1 MSSSNSGPNQL
12 PRHKGIKEK
21 NLKEGEIGK
30 VPLNLSLN
38 ATLDYFLRL
47 AERCAEQG
55 KITSKEYSNLLDL
68 CGHLKKTAFKIEE
81 QKAVEREV
89 PVKFTARILKP

>member
-12 PRHKGIKEK
+12 LRQKGIKEK
-21 NLKEGEIGK
+21 NLQEGEIGK

-68 CGHLKKTAFKIEE
+68 CGRLKKTAFKIED
-81 QKAVEREV
+81 QRAVEREV
-89 PVKFTARILKP
+89 PVKFATRILKP